1 MHSRLAREQLLD
13 HPHNTHPPSCDCSDG
28 QVIKL
33 TDQMRQSKDVP
44 GATELHDLLTE
55 IRDSS
60 DGIKPETLEKL
71 NARAIGAPGMPKTLA
86 NLDHPIII
94 AQRHTVINIINK
106 EMIPARAKE
115 AGKRLIKFYPEIKGV
130 DSNGGEYPLPEGL
143 LKAARDRPRLG
154 TDYILPCYM
163 IYEGQELCFVNGNKK
178 MELGWVTNSSCKLI
192 SIVFDS
198 REPEDPEDGDCWEL
212 EHPPHS
218 LIVQPLDI
226 DEEIQQ
232 MQICPGLPEGC
243 IPVTTSMESGP
254 LQIPV
259 HLRGASP
266 DAPTQIYIRRRGFH
280 VIPVEA
286 VTPYYMQGNTTS
298 PPQPVVPDLRIPTY
312 GNTSLASLYVQL
324 SRAKS
329 IRQVYLLHPLW
340 TNETEK
346 REFLRKASVAYR
358 IDPDTLAVLQHLAT
372 LTAETK
378 ERYPDDLLHYTT
390 AADPWR
396 CANCKLDLRNPI

>member
-1 MHSRLAREQLLD
+1 
-13 HPHNTHPPSCDCSDG
+13 
-28 QVIKL
+28 
-33 TDQMRQSKDVP
+33 
-44 GATELHDLLTE
+44 
-55 IRDSS
+55 
-60 DGIKPETLEKL
+60 
-71 NARAIGAPGMPKTLA
+71 
-86 NLDHPIII
+86 
-94 AQRHTVINIINK
+94 
-106 EMIPARAKE
+106 
-115 AGKRLIKFYPEIKGV
+115 
-130 DSNGGEYPLPEGL
+130 
-143 LKAARDRPRLG
+143 
-154 TDYILPCYM
+154 
-163 IYEGQELCFVNGNKK
+163 
-178 MELGWVTNSSCKLI
+178 
-192 SIVFDS
+192 
-198 REPEDPEDGDCWEL
+198 
-212 EHPPHS
+212 
-218 LIVQPLDI
+218 
-226 DEEIQQ
+226 
-232 MQICPGLPEGC
+232 
-243 IPVTTSMESGP
+243 MESGP

-329 IRQVYLLHPLW
+329 INQVYLLHPLW

-390 AADPWR
+390 AAEPWR